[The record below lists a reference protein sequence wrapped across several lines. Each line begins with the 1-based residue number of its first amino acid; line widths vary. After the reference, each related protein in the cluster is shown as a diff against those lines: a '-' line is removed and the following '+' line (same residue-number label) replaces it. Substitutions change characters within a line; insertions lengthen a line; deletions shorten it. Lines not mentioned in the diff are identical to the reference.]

1 MLDIAQELYLTPY
14 TSTNLPGITRE
25 TVMELAEK
33 MGIKVIERPFTL
45 FDVWASSEAFITG
58 TAAEIG
64 PVVEVDGRTIGDGK
78 PGRITKQLMK
88 AFRDLVTTTG
98 TPIY

>member
-45 FDVWASSEAFITG
+45 FDVWASSEAF
-58 TAAEIG
+58 
-64 PVVEVDGRTIGDGK
+64 
-78 PGRITKQLMK
+78 
-88 AFRDLVTTTG
+88 RDLGTTTG
-98 TPIY
+98 TPIYRFPSFPRRRGRTA